1 MPTHIQYSSGWPCV
15 YLQRDFSS
23 NLTPLPG
30 GFQGDVFNVLFMTR
44 SNHSEWPQL
53 LHKCRSNGGTT
64 VDDGPV
70 SSKGRGFVPREGSNL
85 MTGKSIEHISL
96 RDSIN
101 YLDWV
106 RDIGHVIT
114 LIALRPNAN
123 TASCSSTRVLVFST
137 QHSAPGIE

>member
-1 MPTHIQYSSGWPCV
+1 MYENVYTDDDQSSEMLSGKKEERKKEGGEDSFWVDLVPTHIQYSSGWPCV

-70 SSKGRGFVPREGSNL
+70 SSKGKG
-85 MTGKSIEHISL
+85 
-96 RDSIN
+96 
-101 YLDWV
+101 
-106 RDIGHVIT
+106 
-114 LIALRPNAN
+114 
-123 TASCSSTRVLVFST
+123 TRT
-137 QHSAPGIE
+137 QRGIELNDGEIN

>member
-1 MPTHIQYSSGWPCV
+1 MATNREKCCQEKEEERIPSGLTSCPHTFNIQVGGRV
-15 YLQRDFSS
+15 YLQSDFSS

-53 LHKCRSNGGTT
+53 LHKCRSNDGTT

-70 SSKGRGFVPREGSNL
+70 SSKGRAFVSREGSNL

-101 YLDWV
+101 YLDW
-106 RDIGHVIT
+106 
-114 LIALRPNAN
+114 
-123 TASCSSTRVLVFST
+123 
-137 QHSAPGIE
+137 